1 MSLPGLREAQCQSNQ
16 PNHKNII
23 AFGDPGRDKPCPY
36 NQRLARE
43 FRLAWSVVIILA
55 VIGHSSLPNMPES
68 DKTEIVIARDT
79 AARLAAAAE
88 WLAIYPAD
96 AEILIVSPTR
106 EAGDEFA
113 RTAARKS
120 GARFGLTRFTLNH
133 LAASLAAPVL
143 AHTGLVPASGFAL
156 TAVAARAVHLLLAE
170 GALSYFEPVATRP
183 GFPTAVART
192 LEELRMNDADARAI
206 RKLAR
211 GGSDLAALAERVARE
226 LAEAKIADR
235 AAVFEAAIDAAQ
247 HSSLNAQHSLGLP
260 LLLLDVALTS
270 SREAKLIAALVSRA
284 PAVFATAARGDER
297 TISRLE
303 GALETKAIEAE
314 DSNQKS
320 SLASLKRHL
329 FEDSSGVPVKLDA
342 TVKLTSWPGE
352 ARECVEIARFI
363 QREAANGVAFDRIAV
378 FLRSPVEYGSHL
390 EEAFRRANIDA
401 YFARGTSRP
410 DAAGR
415 ALLALLACKS
425 EGLSA
430 RRFAEYV
437 SLAQV
442 PDPGDPGTED
452 HWTPPRH
459 DLLSATI
466 EVASD
471 EETDLERTP
480 LPAEMEGKAEVD
492 GTLRAP
498 WRWERLLV
506 ESAVIGSEARWERRI
521 AGLERELRLRRD
533 ELADEDENRA
543 ARLDQDIR
551 DLIHLREFALPLI
564 KKLAA
569 FPARAKWGE
578 WLTLLNELASAA
590 LREPES
596 VNAVLAELAPMAP
609 VGPVE
614 LFEVQQVL
622 SPRLRD
628 LAVVPR
634 RRRYGCVF
642 VGSTDAARGMSF
654 DVVFVPGLAEK
665 LFPRKVVEDPIL
677 LDAERREAG
686 SAELTTQRDRVAYE
700 RLALRLALGAAHNRA
715 YLSYPRIDV
724 QQSRPRVP
732 SFYGL
737 EALRAAEG
745 ELTGFDE
752 LSTRAESGSSGRLGW
767 PAPELATDAI
777 DEAEYDLALLGRL
790 LDADPETTA
799 GTAHYL
805 LGSNPYLARALRG
818 RSRKWIRR
826 WTPYDGLVDPDEA
839 ALEALAQH
847 QLSARSFSPTALQ
860 NFAACPYRF
869 FLNTVHKLQ
878 SREEPA
884 ALEVLDP
891 LTRGSLFHKVQYEVL
906 TLLRA
911 AEELPVTHKNVE
923 RAIDTVNEVLRQ
935 VAADYEEKLW
945 PAITKV
951 WEDGINAIGAD
962 LREWLRRQA
971 DAEDGWVPYKF
982 ELGFGL
988 ADRGREE
995 EDPAS
1000 VPDPVPIIDGGKLK
1014 LRGSIDLVE
1023 RHVSGKI
1030 RATDHKTGKA
1040 RAKDGVVIGGGQY
1053 LQPVLYALACEELLD
1068 GPVESGRLYYCT
1080 ADGDYTPVEVPL
1092 DEYARGYAGIM
1103 VETVGAALAEGFL
1116 PAAPAHDACVWCDY
1130 LAVCGPHEERRVKVK
1145 PQERLVPLKSLRE
1158 LP

>member
-1 MSLPGLREAQCQSNQ
+1 MPGTKKTR
-16 PNHKNII
+16 
-23 AFGDPGRDKPCPY
+23 
-36 NQRLARE
+36 
-43 FRLAWSVVIILA
+43 IL
-55 VIGHSSLPNMPES
+55 V
-68 DKTEIVIARDT
+68 ARDT
-79 AARLAAAAE
+79 ATRLTAAAE
-88 WLAIYPAD
+88 WLASYPAD
-96 AEILIVSPTR
+96 AEVLIVSPAR

-113 RTAARKS
+113 RTAARKT
-120 GARFGLTRFTLNH
+120 GARFGLTRLTLNH
-133 LAASLAAPVL
+133 LAARLAAPVL
-143 AHTGLVPASGFAL
+143 ARAGLVPASGFAL

-170 GALSYFEPVATRP
+170 NALSYFEPVAERP

-192 LEELRMNDADARAI
+192 LEELRMNDTDARAI
-206 RKLAR
+206 SKLAR
-211 GGSDLAALAERVARE
+211 GGSDLAALAEKVARE

-235 AAVFEAAIDAAQ
+235 AAVFEAAVDATRDSAL
-247 HSSLNAQHSLGLP
+247 STQHSLGLP
-260 LLLLDVALTS
+260 LLLLDVPLLS
-270 SREAKLIAALVSRA
+270 SREAGLVAELARRA

-297 TISRLE
+297 TIAHLE
-303 GALETKAIEAE
+303 RATGCKAIEAE
-314 DSNQKS
+314 DSNQAS

-329 FEDSSGVPVKLDA
+329 FEDSSGDPAKLDDS
-342 TVKLTSWPGE
+342 VKLTSWPGE
-352 ARECVEIARFI
+352 ARECVEIARFV
-363 QREAANGVAFDRIAV
+363 QHEAATGVAFDRIAV
-378 FLRSPVEYGSHL
+378 FLRSPAEYGSHL
-390 EEAFRRANIDA
+390 EEAFRRAAIPA

-442 PDPGDPGTED
+442 PGPSGAPAPRTDE
-452 HWTPPRH
+452 HWTPPSH
-459 DLLSATI
+459 ELMPATI
-466 EVASD
+466 ED
-471 EETDLERTP
+471 ESEPQTQIENEA
-480 LPAEMEGKAEVD
+480 LPIELEGKAIVD

-506 ESAVIGSEARWERRI
+506 ESSVIGSKKRWERRI
-521 AGLERELRLRRD
+521 AGLERELRLRRE

-543 ARLDQDIR
+543 AGLERDIR
-551 DLIHLREFALPLI
+551 DLTHLREFALPLI
-564 KKLAA
+564 RELAQL
-569 FPARAKWGE
+569 PDKSTWGE
-578 WLTLLNELASAA
+578 WLDRLTRLASAA
-590 LREPES
+590 LREPDS
-596 VNAVLAELAPMAP
+596 VIATLTELAPMSP

-622 SPRLRD
+622 APRLRD
-628 LAVVPR
+628 LPIPPP
-634 RRRYGCVF
+634 RRRYGHVF
-642 VGSTDAARGMSF
+642 IGPTESARGMTF

-677 LDAERREAG
+677 LDAQRQKLVETGLA
-686 SAELTTQRDRVAYE
+686 TQRDRVAAE

-745 ELTGFDE
+745 KLPGFDE
-752 LSTRAESGSSGRLGW
+752 LGTRAESSSSGRLGW
-767 PAPELATDAI
+767 PAPELATNAI

-805 LGSNPYLARALRG
+805 LESNPYLARALRG
-818 RSRKWIRR
+818 RSRKWLRR
-826 WTPYDGLVDPDEA
+826 WTPYDGLVDPDESA
-839 ALEALAQH
+839 IEALAQH
-847 QLSARSFSPTALQ
+847 QLSARSYSPTALQ

-869 FLNTVHKLQ
+869 FLQAVHRLQ
-878 SREEPA
+878 TREEPA
-884 ALEVLDP
+884 ALEVIDP

-911 AEELPVTHKNVE
+911 AGELPVTHQNVE
-923 RAIDTVNEVLRQ
+923 RAIEAVNDVLHR
-935 VAADYEEKLW
+935 VASGYEDELW
-945 PAITKV
+945 PAIPKV

-982 ELGFGL
+982 ELAFGL
-988 ADRGREE
+988 ADRDRKE

-1000 VPDPVPIIDGGKLK
+1000 VPDPVPIIGNLK
-1014 LRGSIDLVE
+1014 VRGSIDLVE
-1023 RHVSGKI
+1023 RHVSGKL

-1040 RAKDGVVIGGGQY
+1040 RAKDGVVIGGGQH
-1053 LQPVLYALACEELLD
+1053 LQPVLYALACEKLLD

-1080 ADGDYTPVEVPL
+1080 AAGNYEERVVIL
-1092 DEYARGYAGIM
+1092 DDFARGYAGIM
-1103 VETVGAALAEGFL
+1103 VDTVSDALAEGFL
-1116 PAAPAHDACVWCDY
+1116 PAAPARDACVWCDY

-1145 PQERLVPLKSLRE
+1145 PQDRLVQLKSLRE